1 MFLSRCSAI
10 LFVMCLSIGEI
21 SSQVRIR
28 YVLDY
33 FHNLLSL
40 FFSFF
45 LYDSW
50 ENISFLNALIEVV
63 KNFTEKFICSSIGE
77 GGGGG

>member
-28 YVLDY
+28 HVLDF
-33 FHNLLSL
+33 FHNFLSL
-40 FFSFF
+40 FSSFF

-50 ENISFLNALIEVV
+50 ENISFLLNALIEAV
-63 KNFTEKFICSSIGE
+63 KIFTEKYLN
-77 GGGGG
+77 

>member
-28 YVLDY
+28 HVLDF
-33 FHNLLSL
+33 FHNILSL

-63 KNFTEKFICSSIGE
+63 KICTKKYLN
-77 GGGGG
+77 

>member
-28 YVLDY
+28 HVLDF
-33 FHNLLSL
+33 FHNFLSL
-40 FFSFF
+40 FFFFFSF
-45 LYDSW
+45 YDSW
-50 ENISFLNALIEVV
+50 KNISFLNALIEVV
-63 KNFTEKFICSSIGE
+63 KNFTEKYLN
-77 GGGGG
+77 

>member
-1 MFLSRCSAI
+1 MFLSRSSAI

-28 YVLDY
+28 HVLDF
-33 FHNLLSL
+33 FHNFLSL

-50 ENISFLNALIEVV
+50 ENISFLNALIEIV
-63 KNFTEKFICSSIGE
+63 KNFTEKYLN
-77 GGGGG
+77 

>member
-28 YVLDY
+28 HVLDF
-33 FHNLLSL
+33 FHNFLSL
-40 FFSFF
+40 FCFF
-45 LYDSW
+45 LSLRLLGEYFL
-50 ENISFLNALIEVV
+50 SFKRLN
-63 KNFTEKFICSSIGE
+63 
-77 GGGGG
+77 

>member
-28 YVLDY
+28 HVLDF

-63 KNFTEKFICSSIGE
+63 KFFTEKYLN
-77 GGGGG
+77 

>member
-28 YVLDY
+28 HVLDF

-40 FFSFF
+40 FFFLVFF
-45 LYDSW
+45 TTLGK
-50 ENISFLNALIEVV
+50 IFPFLLNALIEAV
-63 KNFTEKFICSSIGE
+63 KICTEKYLN
-77 GGGGG
+77 

>member
-28 YVLDY
+28 HVLDF
-33 FHNLLSL
+33 FHNFLSL
-40 FFSFF
+40 FFFF
-45 LYDSW
+45 LYLRLLG
-50 ENISFLNALIEVV
+50 EYFLSFKRLN
-63 KNFTEKFICSSIGE
+63 
-77 GGGGG
+77 

>member
-28 YVLDY
+28 HVLDF
-33 FHNLLSL
+33 FHNFLSL

-63 KNFTEKFICSSIGE
+63 KNFYRKIFELY
-77 GGGGG
+77 

>member
-1 MFLSRCSAI
+1 MFLSRCSAM

-28 YVLDY
+28 HVLDF

-50 ENISFLNALIEVV
+50 KNISFLLNALNEVV
-63 KNFTEKFICSSIGE
+63 KIFTEKYLN
-77 GGGGG
+77 

>member
-28 YVLDY
+28 HVLDF

-50 ENISFLNALIEVV
+50 ENISFLLNALIEAV
-63 KNFTEKFICSSIGE
+63 KIFTEKYLN
-77 GGGGG
+77 

>member
-28 YVLDY
+28 HVLDF
-33 FHNLLSL
+33 FHNFLSL

-50 ENISFLNALIEVV
+50 ENISFPNALNEVV
-63 KNFTEKFICSSIGE
+63 KICTEKYLN
-77 GGGGG
+77 

>member
-28 YVLDY
+28 HVLDF
-33 FHNLLSL
+33 FHNFLSL

-50 ENISFLNALIEVV
+50 KNISFLNALIEVV
-63 KNFTEKFICSSIGE
+63 KNLQKNI
-77 GGGGG
+77 

>member
-28 YVLDY
+28 HVLDF
-33 FHNLLSL
+33 FHNFLSL
-40 FFSFF
+40 FFLSFF
-45 LYDSW
+45 TTLGR
-50 ENISFLNALIEVV
+50 IFPFLLNALIEAV
-63 KNFTEKFICSSIGE
+63 KIFTEKYLN
-77 GGGGG
+77 

>member
-28 YVLDY
+28 HVLDF
-33 FHNLLSL
+33 FHYLLSL
-40 FFSFF
+40 FFFF
-45 LYDSW
+45 LSLRLLGEY
-50 ENISFLNALIEVV
+50 FLSLKRLN
-63 KNFTEKFICSSIGE
+63 
-77 GGGGG
+77 

>member
-28 YVLDY
+28 HVLDF
-33 FHNLLSL
+33 FHNAFLI
-40 FFSFF
+40 FFFLSFF

-50 ENISFLNALIEVV
+50 ENISFLLNALIEVV
-63 KNFTEKFICSSIGE
+63 KNLQKIF
-77 GGGGG
+77 

>member
-28 YVLDY
+28 HVLDF
-33 FHNLLSL
+33 FHNFLSL

-50 ENISFLNALIEVV
+50 ENIFFLLNALIEVV
-63 KNFTEKFICSSIGE
+63 KFFTEKYLN
-77 GGGGG
+77 

>member
-28 YVLDY
+28 HVLDF
-33 FHNLLSL
+33 FHNFLSL

-50 ENISFLNALIEVV
+50 ENISFLNALIEVA
-63 KNFTEKFICSSIGE
+63 KFFIEKYLN
-77 GGGGG
+77 

>member
-28 YVLDY
+28 HVLDF
-33 FHNLLSL
+33 FHNFLSL

-50 ENISFLNALIEVV
+50 ENISFLNALIEVCIFYR
-63 KNFTEKFICSSIGE
+63 KIFELN
-77 GGGGG
+77 

>member
-28 YVLDY
+28 HVLDF
-33 FHNLLSL
+33 FHNFLSL

-50 ENISFLNALIEVV
+50 KNISFLNALIEVV
-63 KNFTEKFICSSIGE
+63 KFFTEKYLN
-77 GGGGG
+77 

>member
-28 YVLDY
+28 HVLDF
-33 FHNLLSL
+33 FHNFLSL
-40 FFSFF
+40 FFFF
-45 LYDSW
+45 LSLRLLEEY
-50 ENISFLNALIEVV
+50 FLSERLN
-63 KNFTEKFICSSIGE
+63 
-77 GGGGG
+77 

>member
-1 MFLSRCSAI
+1 MFLSRCSAM

-28 YVLDY
+28 HVLDF
-33 FHNLLSL
+33 FHNFLSL
-40 FFSFF
+40 FFSFL

-50 ENISFLNALIEVV
+50 ENISFLLNALIEVV
-63 KNFTEKFICSSIGE
+63 KNFTEKYLN
-77 GGGGG
+77 